1 MIKRFIDFNR
11 ESFEELKEFFLELID
26 ENCEFEEWTSEP
38 LLIYPNEN
46 IIKKFK
52 HDFNDV
58 CFVTLKIN
66 ITPPN
71 KKISIKDDSERMVQK
86 FLNKFGLGIL
96 ILLPH
101 NVDISYIDYRKF
113 FNSEG
118 IQFIE
123 RASGFRLSFVTW
135 STSTDYT
142 SSKVSCEIG
151 MVFVR

>member
-1 MIKRFIDFNR
+1 MIKRFVDFNR
-11 ESFEELKEFFLELID
+11 ESFEEIKEFFLELID
-26 ENCEFEEWTSEP
+26 ENCEFEEWTSESI
-38 LLIYPNEN
+38 LIYPSEN

-66 ITPPN
+66 ITSPN
-71 KKISIKDDSERMVQK
+71 KKISIDDSQRIIQR

-96 ILLPH
+96 ILLPC

-113 FNSEG
+113 FNSDG

-135 STSTDYT
+135 RTSADYT

>member
-1 MIKRFIDFNR
+1 MIKRFVDFDR

-26 ENCEFEEWTSEP
+26 ENCEFEEWTSESP
-38 LLIYPNEN
+38 LVYPSEN

-58 CFVTLKIN
+58 CFATLRIN
-66 ITPPN
+66 ITSPN
-71 KKISIKDDSERMVQK
+71 KKISIDDSQRMVQK

-96 ILLPH
+96 ILLPN
-101 NVDISYIDYRKF
+101 NVDVSYIDYRKF
-113 FNSEG
+113 FNSDG

-135 STSTDYT
+135 RTSTDHI

>member
-1 MIKRFIDFNR
+1 MIKKFVDFDR

-26 ENCEFEEWTSEP
+26 ENCEFEEWTSESP
-38 LLIYPNEN
+38 LVYPSEN

-58 CFVTLKIN
+58 CFVTLRVN
-66 ITPPN
+66 ITSPN
-71 KKISIKDDSERMVQK
+71 KKISIDDSQRMVQK

-96 ILLPH
+96 ILLPN
-101 NVDISYIDYRKF
+101 NVDVSYIDYRKF
-113 FNSEG
+113 FNSDG

-135 STSTDYT
+135 RTNTDHI